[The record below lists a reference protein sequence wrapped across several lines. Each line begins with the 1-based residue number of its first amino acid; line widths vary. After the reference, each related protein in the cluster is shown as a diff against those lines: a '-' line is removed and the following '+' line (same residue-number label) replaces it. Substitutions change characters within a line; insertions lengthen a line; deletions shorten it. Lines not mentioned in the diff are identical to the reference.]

1 MKDVIEQFRDVIIQI
16 STPHGNGTG
25 FYLKTHNLIVTNHHV
40 VKESP
45 DVVIAGKMLPKT
57 IQPVLFKD
65 PAYDL
70 AFIKAPKSICE
81 DMPSVEIATENKL
94 REGSAIIAIG
104 HPYGL
109 KYTATQGI
117 VSKAARLYNNVNY
130 VQIDAAINPG
140 NSGGP
145 LVNEKGMIVGVNTF
159 IIQGGNNLGF
169 ALPTHYLMESI
180 NDYQPYRGNRALR
193 CSSCFNLSK
202 RADIEDNYCP
212 HCGNRIGFEETA
224 YVSTGTAKK
233 VEDIIK
239 ELGKD
244 VELSRRGPNQWEIE
258 EGSAIVRLSYS
269 ENTGFIIGDAHLCR
283 LPRKNI
289 GDLYKYLLQ
298 ENYTLEDLVF
308 SVSQQDIILSFI
320 ISERYFSSETAR
332 KVFSNLFEKSDYYD
346 DILVEEYG
354 AIWKRQED

>member
-25 FYLKTHNLIVTNHHV
+25 FYLKEYNLIVTNHHV
-40 VKESP
+40 VKESI
-45 DVVIAGKMLPKT
+45 DVMIAGKLVPKT

-70 AFIKAPKSICE
+70 AFIQVPDYIADI
-81 DMPSVEIATENKL
+81 PSVAIAVQNEL
-94 REGSAIIAIG
+94 MEGDAIIAIG

-117 VSKAARLYNNVNY
+117 VSKSSRLYNNVNY
-130 VQIDAAINPG
+130 IQIDAAINPG

-145 LVNEKGMIVGVNTF
+145 LVNKSGMIVGVNTF
-159 IIQGGNNLGF
+159 IIQGGSNLGF
-169 ALPTHYLMESI
+169 ALPTHYLVESI
-180 NDYQPYRGNRALR
+180 KDYQQHYGERVVR

-202 RADIEDNYCP
+202 RAEIDDNYCP
-212 HCGNRIGFEETA
+212 DCGNRMDFEETA
-224 YVSTGTAKK
+224 YVPSGTAQK

-244 VELSRRGPNQWEIE
+244 VALSRRGANQWEIE

-283 LPRKNI
+283 LPRQNI
-289 GDLYKYLLQ
+289 GSLYKYLLT

-308 SVSQQDIILSFI
+308 SVSQQDVILSFI

-332 KVFSNLFEKSDYYD
+332 KVFGNLFEKADYYD
-346 DILVEEYG
+346 DILVEKYG
-354 AIWKRQED
+354 AIWKRQEE

>member
-25 FYLKTHNLIVTNHHV
+25 FYLKSHNLIVTNHHV

-45 DVVIAGKMLPKT
+45 EVVIAGKLLPKT

-70 AFIKAPKSICE
+70 AFIKVPKSIP
-81 DMPSVEIATENKL
+81 DMPAVEIATENKL
-94 REGSAIIAIG
+94 KEGAAIIAIG

-145 LVNEKGMIVGVNTF
+145 LVSAQGMIVGVNTF
-159 IIQGGNNLGF
+159 IIQGGNDLGF

-180 NDYQPYRGNRALR
+180 KDYQPYTGRRVVR

-202 RADIEDNYCP
+202 RTEIEDNYCP

-224 YVSTGTAKK
+224 YTPSGTAKK
-233 VEDIIK
+233 IEEIIK
-239 ELGKD
+239 ELDKD
-244 VELSRRGPNQWEIE
+244 VELSRRGANQWEIE

-289 GDLYKYLLQ
+289 GNLYKYLLI

-308 SVSQQDIILSFI
+308 SVAQQDIILSFI

-332 KVFSNLFEKSDYYD
+332 KVFGNLFEKADYYD
-346 DILVEEYG
+346 DILVDEYG

>member
-1 MKDVIEQFRDVIIQI
+1 MNAIIEKFRDVIIQI

-25 FYLKTHNLIVTNHHV
+25 FFLKDHNLIVTNHHV

-45 DVVIAGKMLPKT
+45 DVVIAGKLLPKT

-70 AFIKAPKSICE
+70 AFIQAPSE
-81 DMPSVEIATENKL
+81 MANMPHVEIASTNQLKQGDGIL
-94 REGSAIIAIG
+94 AIG

-117 VSKAARLYNNVNY
+117 VSKATRLHNNVNY

-145 LVNEKGMIVGVNTF
+145 LVNEEGVIVGVNTF

-169 ALPTHYLMESI
+169 ALPTNYLMESI
-180 NDYQPYRGNRALR
+180 QDYKKYVGERVVR

-202 RADIEDNYCP
+202 RTEIEDNYCP

-224 YVSTGTAKK
+224 YTPSGTAKK
-233 VEDIIK
+233 VENIIK

-258 EGSAIVRLSYS
+258 EGSAIVRLTYS

-283 LPRKNI
+283 LPRKKI
-289 GDLYKYLLQ
+289 GALYRFLLQ
-298 ENYTLEDLVF
+298 ENYILEDLVF

-320 ISERYFSSETAR
+320 ISERYFSRETAR
-332 KVFSNLFEKSDYYD
+332 KVFANFFEKADHYD
-346 DILVEEYG
+346 DILVDDYG
-354 AIWKRQED
+354 AIWKTQED